1 MPAFLM
7 ASRLAHASIFAS
19 ERARGGV
26 GGELVRLSV
35 GAEEWPT

>member
-1 MPAFLM
+1 M

-26 GGELVRLSV
+26 GGELVRLCV
-35 GAEEWPT
+35 GAEDVAT